1 MVNIGIKLYDNTI
14 HHIGDIA
21 SIDGAETT
29 ITTIVDYQKKAEVEV
44 LVSEPSVS
52 EEYCPVGRLLI
63 QNLPPAKAGEPRIK
77 LKFYLD
83 ADYSLTIDILSK
95 DVLKQQLKI
104 NKTNWEPV
112 VERIKE
118 SKKKGNKEK
127 GPLYTISISPEDYE
141 DQEEDESSLTETAIK
156 YEDDDKILNK
166 KSRDIVIPILIGLSL
181 LVLVI
186 FAVYF
191 FWVIRP
197 WDTSGRVAVEPTR
210 PEATQ
215 ETFVSDVTSSAIS
228 DMESESETVTSVLE
242 VSETSENDTAMTQD
256 EEIKTVKIDI
266 NKINSTLK
274 NIGPVYFNPN
284 SAKMKDSSE
293 LKKCDK
299 IAQSVM
305 EYKKDILLI
314 INGHT
319 AKAGTE
325 KEREE
330 LSIER
335 AQTVMQ
341 ELIKRGAITESAC
354 RIEGYGSEKPV
365 TTDTEKM
372 SFNRRVEL
380 SVELLK

>member
-29 ITTIVDYQKKAEVEV
+29 ITTIVDYQRKAEVEV
-44 LVSEPSVS
+44 LVSEPAVS

-104 NKTNWEPV
+104 NKPNWEPV

-141 DQEEDESSLTETAIK
+141 DQEGDESSFTETPIK
-156 YEDDDKILNK
+156 YEDDDKILDK
-166 KSRDIVIPILIGLSL
+166 KRKDIIIPILIGLSL

-197 WDTSGRVAVEPTR
+197 WDTSGKVAVEPTR

-215 ETFVSDVTSSAIS
+215 ETVVSNVTSSALS
-228 DMESESETVTSVLE
+228 DNESESETVTSILE
-242 VSETSENDTAMTQD
+242 KSETGDNDSVITRD
-256 EEIKTVKIDI
+256 EDLETVKIDI
-266 NKINSTLK
+266 NKINSAL
-274 NIGPVYFNPN
+274 NIIGPVYFNPN
-284 SAKMKDSSE
+284 SAKMKNSSE

-299 IAQSVM
+299 IAQSIK
-305 EYKKDILLI
+305 EYKESIFLI
-314 INGHT
+314 IKGHT

-354 RIEGYGSEKPV
+354 RIEGYGSEKPA
-365 TTDTEKM
+365 TKNSQEM
-372 SFNRRVEL
+372 SLNRRVEL